1 MKKIVPSFLA
11 LLTSDHPLPRNVR
24 NVRNDTLDTQAI
36 ADLVSHR
43 DAKVLA
49 GETCRLTF
57 SALEL
62 YNERLADLMTCA
74 SARGCAESSAS
85 SLRVV
90 ADPRRGVWPRGA
102 AEILLGDDVDVEALL
117 ETVSARRSTGAT
129 DLNKDSSRSHLVV
142 ILRMETATCHSKLFL
157 VDLAGCEQVRRSGAA
172 GSRLDEACGINKSL
186 SALGNVVAALTAAKT
201 EDDLSASADASPAKE
216 KEKKKGSVQHVP
228 YRDSKLTYLL
238 SEALG
243 GNARAVLV
251 TCLSPSVADA
261 AESLSTL
268 RFGVRARRI
277 VARPKRNVNA
287 SPEKASPGASAAA
300 AAAAAAELAEL
311 RSEVATLRRRLEAAR
326 DDQKD
331 ASASSAKIIDR
342 DTYPYARVKHMPTF
356 RLWVGLCVAYFAVD
370 ALVLWA

>member
-1 MKKIVPSFLA
+1 M
-11 LLTSDHPLPRNVR
+11 
-24 NVRNDTLDTQAI
+24 
-36 ADLVSHR
+36 SHR
-43 DAKVLA
+43 DERVLA

-62 YNERLADLMTCA
+62 YNERLADLMTGA
-74 SARGCAESSAS
+74 GARAVSSAEASAS

-117 ETVSARRSTGAT
+117 ETASARRSTGAT

-186 SALGNVVAALTAAKT
+186 SALGNVVAALTAAKA
-201 EDDLSASADASPAKE
+201 EDDLPASADTPA
-216 KEKKKGSVQHVP
+216 KKKGAAPHVP
-228 YRDSKLTYLL
+228 YRDSKLTFLL

-287 SPEKASPGASAAA
+287 SPEKASQGAS

-311 RSEVATLRRRLEAAR
+311 RSEVATLRRRLEAVR

-331 ASASSAKIIDR
+331 TSASSAKITDR

>member
-1 MKKIVPSFLA
+1 M
-11 LLTSDHPLPRNVR
+11 
-24 NVRNDTLDTQAI
+24 
-36 ADLVSHR
+36 VSHR

-74 SARGCAESSAS
+74 GARDFAESSAS

-117 ETVSARRSTGAT
+117 ETASARRSTGAT

-186 SALGNVVAALTAAKT
+186 SALGNVVAALTAAKA

-228 YRDSKLTYLL
+228 YRDSKLTFLL

-287 SPEKASPGASAAA
+287 SPEKASQGAS

-326 DDQKD
+326 DDQKET
-331 ASASSAKIIDR
+331 SASSAKITDR

>member
-1 MKKIVPSFLA
+1 
-11 LLTSDHPLPRNVR
+11 
-24 NVRNDTLDTQAI
+24 
-36 ADLVSHR
+36 VSHR
-43 DAKVLA
+43 DACVLA

-62 YNERLADLMTCA
+62 YNERLADLMTGA
-74 SARGCAESSAS
+74 GARAVSSAEASAS

-117 ETVSARRSTGAT
+117 ETASARRSTGAT
-129 DLNKDSSRSHLVV
+129 DLNEDSSRSHLVV
-142 ILRMETATCHSKLFL
+142 ILRMETAKFHSKLFL

-186 SALGNVVAALTAAKT
+186 SALGNVVAALTAAKA
-201 EDDLSASADASPAKE
+201 EDDLPASADTPA
-216 KEKKKGSVQHVP
+216 KKKGAAPHVP
-228 YRDSKLTYLL
+228 YRDSKLTFLL

-261 AESLSTL
+261 AETLSTL

-287 SPEKASPGASAAA
+287 SPEKKTADAD
-300 AAAAAAELAEL
+300 AAAAELAEL
-311 RSEVATLRRRLEAAR
+311 RSAVATLRRRLEAVR
-326 DDQKD
+326 NDEEDTR
-331 ASASSAKIIDR
+331 ASSAKSTRGDA
-342 DTYPYARVKHMPTF
+342 YPYVRVKPMSTF

>member
-1 MKKIVPSFLA
+1 M
-11 LLTSDHPLPRNVR
+11 
-24 NVRNDTLDTQAI
+24 
-36 ADLVSHR
+36 SHR

-74 SARGCAESSAS
+74 PRGSAESSAS

-117 ETVSARRSTGAT
+117 ETASARRSTGAT

-186 SALGNVVAALTAAKT
+186 SALGNVVAALTAAKA

-228 YRDSKLTYLL
+228 YRDSKLTFLL

-287 SPEKASPGASAAA
+287 SPEKASQGAS

-311 RSEVATLRRRLEAAR
+311 RSEVATLCRRLEAVR
-326 DDQKD
+326 DDQKET
-331 ASASSAKIIDR
+331 SASSAKITDR

>member
-1 MKKIVPSFLA
+1 MSY
-11 LLTSDHPLPRNVR
+11 
-24 NVRNDTLDTQAI
+24 
-36 ADLVSHR
+36 R
-43 DAKVLA
+43 DARVLA
-49 GETCRLTF
+49 GATCRLTF

-62 YNERLADLMTCA
+62 YNERLADLITCA
-74 SARGCAESSAS
+74 GSRVSSAES

-117 ETVSARRSTGAT
+117 ETASARRSTGAT

-142 ILRMETATCHSKLFL
+142 ILRMETANFHSKLFL

-186 SALGNVVAALTAAKT
+186 SALGNVVAALTAAQAD
-201 EDDLSASADASPAKE
+201 DDLPASVEVVKA
-216 KEKKKGSVQHVP
+216 KKKVAGSHVP
-228 YRDSKLTYLL
+228 YRDSKLTFLL

-251 TCLSPSVADA
+251 TCVSPSAADA
-261 AESLSTL
+261 AETLSTL

-287 SPEKASPGASAAA
+287 SPEKKAASPGASADADA
-300 AAAAAAELAEL
+300 TAAELAEL
-311 RSEVATLRRRLEAAR
+311 RSSVATLHRRLEAAR
-326 DDQKD
+326 NDQAD
-331 ASASSAKIIDR
+331 ARSLRAKITRGGTCTRTI
-342 DTYPYARVKHMPTF
+342 VKPIPTF

-370 ALVLWA
+370 AFVLWS

>member
-1 MKKIVPSFLA
+1 MRA
-11 LLTSDHPLPRNVR
+11 TR
-24 NVRNDTLDTQAI
+24 TQAI

-43 DAKVLA
+43 DASVLA
-49 GETCRLTF
+49 GVTCRLTF

-62 YNERLADLMTCA
+62 YNERLADLMTGA
-74 SARGCAESSAS
+74 AARAVSSAEASAS

-117 ETVSARRSTGAT
+117 ETASARRSTGAT
-129 DLNKDSSRSHLVV
+129 DLNEDSSRSHLIV
-142 ILRMETATCHSKLFL
+142 ILRMETAKFHSKLFL

-186 SALGNVVAALTAAKT
+186 SALGNVVAALTAAKA
-201 EDDLSASADASPAKE
+201 EDDLPASADTPA
-216 KEKKKGSVQHVP
+216 KKKGAAPHVP
-228 YRDSKLTYLL
+228 YRDSKLTFLL

-251 TCLSPSVADA
+251 TCLSPSAADA
-261 AESLSTL
+261 AETLSTL

-287 SPEKASPGASAAA
+287 SPEKKTADAD
-300 AAAAAAELAEL
+300 AAAAELAEL
-311 RSEVATLRRRLEAAR
+311 RSAVATLRRRLEAAR
-326 DDQKD
+326 NDDEED
-331 ASASSAKIIDR
+331 TGASSAKSTR
-342 DTYPYARVKHMPTF
+342 GVAYPYVRVKPMSTF

>member
-1 MKKIVPSFLA
+1 MRVRTSSRLVSKTCPRRVTVAVARAASAARVSSRASFP
-11 LLTSDHPLPRNVR
+11 LTFHHPLPRN
-24 NVRNDTLDTQAI
+24 DTRRTRRTQAI
-36 ADLVSHR
+36 TDLVSHR
-43 DAKVLA
+43 DERVLA

-62 YNERLADLMTCA
+62 YNERLADLMTGA
-74 SARGCAESSAS
+74 GARAVSSAEASAS

-117 ETVSARRSTGAT
+117 ETASARRSTGAT

-142 ILRMETATCHSKLFL
+142 ILRMETAKFHSKLFL

-186 SALGNVVAALTAAKT
+186 SALGNVVAALTAAKA
-201 EDDLSASADASPAKE
+201 EDDLPASADTPA
-216 KEKKKGSVQHVP
+216 KKKGAATHVP
-228 YRDSKLTYLL
+228 YRDSKLTFLL

-251 TCLSPSVADA
+251 TCLSPSAADA
-261 AESLSTL
+261 D
-268 RFGVRARRI
+268 
-277 VARPKRNVNA
+277 
-287 SPEKASPGASAAA
+287 
-300 AAAAAAELAEL
+300 AAAAELAEL
-311 RSEVATLRRRLEAAR
+311 RSAVATLRRRLEAVR
-326 DDQKD
+326 NDEEDTR
-331 ASASSAKIIDR
+331 ASSAKSTRGDA
-342 DTYPYARVKHMPTF
+342 YPYVRVKPISTF

-370 ALVLWA
+370 FLVLWA

>member
-1 MKKIVPSFLA
+1 MSY
-11 LLTSDHPLPRNVR
+11 
-24 NVRNDTLDTQAI
+24 
-36 ADLVSHR
+36 R
-43 DAKVLA
+43 DARVLA
-49 GETCRLTF
+49 GATCRLTF

-74 SARGCAESSAS
+74 GSRVSSAES

-117 ETVSARRSTGAT
+117 ETASARRSTGAT

-142 ILRMETATCHSKLFL
+142 ILRMETANFHSKLFL

-186 SALGNVVAALTAAKT
+186 SALGNVVAALTAAKA
-201 EDDLSASADASPAKE
+201 EENLPVSADTPA
-216 KEKKKGSVQHVP
+216 KKKGAATHVP
-228 YRDSKLTYLL
+228 YRDSKLTFLL

-251 TCLSPSVADA
+251 TCLSPSTADA
-261 AESLSTL
+261 AETLSTL

-287 SPEKASPGASAAA
+287 SPEKKAAAPGASADADA
-300 AAAAAAELAEL
+300 DAAELAEL
-311 RSEVATLRRRLEAAR
+311 RSAVATLRGRLEAAR
-326 DDQKD
+326 NDRADTRTL
-331 ASASSAKIIDR
+331 SEKITCGGTSPR
-342 DTYPYARVKHMPTF
+342 AHVKPIPTF

-370 ALVLWA
+370 AYALWA